1 MLAKLK
7 PVLFTAL
14 AVAGIFFVVRTF
26 APEGVKAL
34 FRV

>member
-1 MLAKLK
+1 MFSKLK
-7 PVLFTAL
+7 PTLVTIGITLVVL
-14 AVAGIFFVVRTF
+14 FVVRSF